1 MASVKEELNNIF
13 ESLNDF
19 TNLGHQYGF
28 EEDLA
33 RVPKLQLA
41 QQITETFVT
50 KDTKKKQ
57 DLIIWLR
64 ENVEARLVIT
74 AKKPA
79 GTIQDWDEFV
89 PFKRRYQN
97 LLRNLLRQLREFGRT
112 QKWLDATELVNSINK
127 INLEETWGRG
137 RKASAVL
144 AALRKVV

>member
-1 MASVKEELNNIF
+1 MASVKEELNSIF
-13 ESLNDF
+13 ERLNDF
-19 TNLGHQYGF
+19 TELGYQYGF

-33 RVPKLQLA
+33 RVPKLYLA
-41 QQITETFVT
+41 QQISETFVT

-57 DLIIWLR
+57 DLMTWLR
-64 ENVEARLVIT
+64 QHVEAGLVVT

-79 GTIQDWDEFV
+79 GNIKDWDEFV

-97 LLRNLLRQLREFGRT
+97 LLRTLIRQLRQFGRF
-112 QKWLDATELVNSINK
+112 QKWLDSTALVNAINK

-137 RKASAVL
+137 RKTSAVL